1 MFDGRRDQERIDQFT
16 ESRRATLENLEAKR
30 RARERIDTLLE
41 QDRFDADE
49 LHRRLFQNRDEI
61 LALERK
67 LAELEAEIAA
77 IEGEQAGDKALQA
90 FLTDQSGVVEQ
101 LQEKIIAL
109 PPEAKKEL
117 FNTLLEGDIEIGV
130 DEEIDEKWQIMR
142 IPFVFKPEAFERYL
156 VTGARRAFNGSPGI
170 GASDF

>member
-1 MFDGRRDQERIDQFT
+1 M
-16 ESRRATLENLEAKR
+16 
-30 RARERIDTLLE
+30 
-41 QDRFDADE
+41 
-49 LHRRLFQNRDEI
+49 
-61 LALERK
+61 
-67 LAELEAEIAA
+67 
-77 IEGEQAGDKALQA
+77 
-90 FLTDQSGVVEQ
+90 
-101 LQEKIIAL
+101 

-156 VTGARRAFNGSPGI
+156 ATGARRAFNGSPGI